1 MTFDEYSFHDKLLAG
16 IKDMGFVEPTPV
28 QAETFQLIAQ
38 NKDIEAQS
46 QTGTG
51 KTAAFL
57 ISGFQLMMTDP
68 KYQGRKML
76 VIAPTRE
83 LADQIEKEAQ
93 AVGKYLGFRI
103 GSFYGGVGYAQQE
116 KLLSEGVDVMIGTPG
131 RLLDFV
137 GQGKANFAEV
147 GVLVIDE
154 ADRLFDMGFY
164 PDLRQMLRTMSPP
177 EDRRTMLYSA
187 TLSPNVMNL
196 AWEYMRDPG
205 QIVIE
210 PEHITVEKI
219 TQELYHVSTEEKF
232 GVLLGVMKKENAKTV
247 IIFTNTKHNAVR
259 VAKRLE
265 LNGYETEYIMG
276 DLPQAKRLKIIED
289 MKAGKTP
296 VLVATDVAAR
306 GLHINGLDLVVNY
319 DLPTEAENYV
329 HRIGRTAR
337 AGQSGKAVSL
347 ACEKY
352 VYGLKAIEEFANTKI
367 PVSWFT
373 DADAVADKSKGVY
386 IQVDEDDRPRDRD
399 GRGRGRDGGRGRDSS
414 RGGPPRSGAPREHTG
429 ERPPRPEGARP
440 ESARPDGGR
449 RDGRPDRGGRDR
461 DKPLTIRSSPLVNEV
476 TGMRFLKDGM
486 ETKGKQSSQAD
497 RIAAAAAAVGPK
509 RGRGPRKEG
518 APAGEGGKRR
528 DGRNGEPRGRAP
540 EGAVAREGQAPR
552 AERPAGDRAPGN
564 RPPRD
569 GHVRDGQPRD
579 NRGRDNRGKDPRRAP
594 QGAKGSAKP
603 QGDRLDYYKSK
614 YGEDFKPAA
623 SQEGSKKGPGLLGR
637 IAGIFGLGKKD
648 K

>member
-1 MTFDEYSFHDKLLAG
+1 MTFDEYDFHDKLKAG
-16 IKDMGFVEPTPV
+16 IKDLGFVEPTPV

-38 NKDIEAQS
+38 GKDIEAQS

-68 KYQGRKML
+68 KFQGRRML

-93 AVGKYLGFRI
+93 LIGKYLNFRI
-103 GSFYGGVGYAQQE
+103 GSFYGGVGYGPQE
-116 KLLSEGVDVMIGTPG
+116 KMISEGVDVIIGTPG

-137 GQGKANFAEV
+137 GQGKLDFKDV

-164 PDLRQMLRTMSPP
+164 PDLRQMLRTMSRP

-187 TLSPNVMNL
+187 TLSSNVMNL
-196 AWEYMRDPG
+196 AWEYLKDPG

-219 TQELYHVSTEEKF
+219 TQELYHVSSEEKF
-232 GVLLGVMKKENAKTV
+232 GLLLGVMKKENPKTS
-247 IIFTNTKHNAVR
+247 IIFCNTKHTAVR

-265 LNGYETEYIMG
+265 LNGYETEFIMG
-276 DLPQAKRLKIIED
+276 DMPQAKRLKIIED

-337 AGQSGKAVSL
+337 AGHSGKAVSL

-352 VYGLKAIEEFANTKI
+352 VYGLKAIEEYAGIKI
-367 PVSWFT
+367 PVLWVAEE
-373 DADAVADKSKGVY
+373 DQVADKSKGVY
-386 IQVDEDDRPRDRD
+386 IAVDEEFE
-399 GRGRGRDGGRGRDSS
+399 GTRGARQGRDGGRGGRDSRGGREGPRRDGPPRDSS
-414 RGGPPRSGAPREHTG
+414 APRREGAPHREGPHREAPHRDAAPRDPAAPRSPATPGR
-429 ERPPRPEGARP
+429 
-440 ESARPDGGR
+440 DGRDSR
-449 RDGRPDRGGRDR
+449 RDGRRGRD
-461 DKPLTIRSSPLVNEV
+461 DKPLTIRSSSLVNDA
-476 TGMRFLKDGM
+476 TGMKIFKENTAAPEGRPGEPKKRS
-486 ETKGKQSSQAD
+486 TQAD
-497 RIAAAAAAVGPK
+497 KIAAAAAAVGPGRGGRGRRPDPKAPGAEK
-509 RGRGPRKEG
+509 RQEGNRGPRREGNKPG
-518 APAGEGGKRR
+518 APRNQNAPVREGKPGGRRNEPRR
-528 DGRNGEPRGRAP
+528 DGGK
-540 EGAVAREGQAPR
+540 
-552 AERPAGDRAPGN
+552 
-564 RPPRD
+564 PRD
-569 GHVRDGQPRD
+569 PAM
-579 NRGRDNRGKDPRRAP
+579 K
-594 QGAKGSAKP
+594 
-603 QGDRLDYYKSK
+603 DRLDYYKSK
-614 YGEDFKPAA
+614 YGEEFKP
-623 SQEGSKKGPGLLGR
+623 SHVEDESSKPGLLGK
-637 IAGIFGLGKKD
+637 IAGIFGLGKKKD

>member
-1 MTFDEYSFHDKLLAG
+1 MTFDEYDFHDKLKAG
-16 IKDMGFVEPTPV
+16 IKDLGFVEPTPV

-38 NKDIEAQS
+38 GKDIEAQS

-68 KYQGRKML
+68 KFQGRRML

-93 AVGKYLGFRI
+93 LIGKYLNFRI
-103 GSFYGGVGYAQQE
+103 GSFYGGVGYGPQE
-116 KLLSEGVDVMIGTPG
+116 KMISEGVDVIIGTPG

-137 GQGKANFAEV
+137 GQGKLDFKDV

-164 PDLRQMLRTMSPP
+164 PDLRQMLRTMSRP

-187 TLSPNVMNL
+187 TLSSNVMNL
-196 AWEYMRDPG
+196 AWEYLKDPG

-219 TQELYHVSTEEKF
+219 TQELYHVSSEEKF
-232 GVLLGVMKKENAKTV
+232 GLLLGVMKKENPKTS
-247 IIFTNTKHNAVR
+247 IIFCNTKHTAVR

-265 LNGYETEYIMG
+265 LNGYETEFIMG
-276 DLPQAKRLKIIED
+276 DMPQAKRLKIIED

-337 AGQSGKAVSL
+337 AGHSGKAVSL

-352 VYGLKAIEEFANTKI
+352 VYGLKAIEEYAGIKI
-367 PVSWFT
+367 PVLWVAEE
-373 DADAVADKSKGVY
+373 DQVADKSKGVY
-386 IQVDEDDRPRDRD
+386 IAVDEEFE
-399 GRGRGRDGGRGRDSS
+399 GTRGARQGRDGGRGGRDSRGGREGPRRDGPPRDSS
-414 RGGPPRSGAPREHTG
+414 APRREGAPHREGPHREAPHRDAAPRDPAAPRSPATPGR
-429 ERPPRPEGARP
+429 
-440 ESARPDGGR
+440 DGRDSR
-449 RDGRPDRGGRDR
+449 RDGRRGRD
-461 DKPLTIRSSPLVNEV
+461 DKPLTIRSSSLVNDA
-476 TGMRFLKDGM
+476 TGMKIFKENTAAPEGRPGEPKKRS
-486 ETKGKQSSQAD
+486 TQAD
-497 RIAAAAAAVGPK
+497 KIAAAAAAVGPGRGGRGRRPDPKAPGAEK
-509 RGRGPRKEG
+509 RQEGNRGPRREGNKPG
-518 APAGEGGKRR
+518 APRNQNAPVREGKPGGRRNEPRR
-528 DGRNGEPRGRAP
+528 DGGK
-540 EGAVAREGQAPR
+540 
-552 AERPAGDRAPGN
+552 
-564 RPPRD
+564 PRD
-569 GHVRDGQPRD
+569 PAM
-579 NRGRDNRGKDPRRAP
+579 K
-594 QGAKGSAKP
+594 
-603 QGDRLDYYKSK
+603 DRLDYYKSK
-614 YGEDFKPAA
+614 YGEEFKP
-623 SQEGSKKGPGLLGR
+623 SHVEDKSSKPGLLGK
-637 IAGIFGLGKKD
+637 IAGIFGLGKKKD

>member
-1 MTFDEYSFHDKLLAG
+1 MTFDEYDFHDKLKAG
-16 IKDMGFVEPTPV
+16 IKDLGFVEPTPV

-38 NKDIEAQS
+38 GKDIEAQS

-68 KYQGRKML
+68 KFQGRKML

-93 AVGKYLGFRI
+93 AVGKYLNFRI
-103 GSFYGGVGYAQQE
+103 GAFYGGVGYGPQE
-116 KLLSEGVDVMIGTPG
+116 KMISEGIDVIIGTPG

-137 GQGKANFAEV
+137 GQGKLDFKDV

-164 PDLRQMLRTMSPP
+164 PDLRQMLRTMSSP

-187 TLSPNVMNL
+187 TLSSNVMNL
-196 AWEYMRDPG
+196 AWEYLRDPG

-219 TQELYHVSTEEKF
+219 TQELYHVSSEEKF
-232 GVLLGVMKKENAKTV
+232 GLLLGVMKKENPKTS
-247 IIFTNTKHNAVR
+247 IIFCNTKHTAVR

-265 LNGYETEYIMG
+265 LNGYETEFIMG
-276 DLPQAKRLKIIED
+276 DMPQSKRLKIIED

-337 AGQSGKAVSL
+337 AGHSGKAVSL

-352 VYGLKAIEEFANTKI
+352 VYGLKAIEEYAGIKI
-367 PVSWFT
+367 PVLWVSEE
-373 DADAVADKSKGVY
+373 DQVADKSKGVY
-386 IQVDEDDRPRDRD
+386 IPVDEEFEGSRNSGRGRDRGRGD
-399 GRGRGRDGGRGRDSS
+399 GRRDGGREGGRREGGRREGGAREAGPREGVRTPQAGPREGQKDAPRPPREGAPREGGRRDSGRGRG
-414 RGGPPRSGAPREHTG
+414 
-429 ERPPRPEGARP
+429 
-440 ESARPDGGR
+440 
-449 RDGRPDRGGRDR
+449 R
-461 DKPLTIRSSPLVNEV
+461 DKPLTIRSSSLVNEA
-476 TGMRFLKDGM
+476 TGVKFLKDGM
-486 ETKGKQSSQAD
+486 ESGADPKKRSSQGEK
-497 RIAAAAAAVGPK
+497 IAAAAAAVGP
-509 RGRGPRKEG
+509 GRGGRSRPNDKNPKG
-518 APAGEGGKRR
+518 
-528 DGRNGEPRGRAP
+528 GRNPNSKRDNPPRNNTPNPRESKPAPRRGEPRSGK
-540 EGAVAREGQAPR
+540 
-552 AERPAGDRAPGN
+552 
-564 RPPRD
+564 PRD
-569 GHVRDGQPRD
+569 PAL
-579 NRGRDNRGKDPRRAP
+579 K
-594 QGAKGSAKP
+594 
-603 QGDRLDYYKSK
+603 DRLDYYKSK
-614 YGEDFKPAA
+614 YGEDFKAPEPKAA
-623 SQEGSKKGPGLLGR
+623 KPGLLGK
-637 IAGIFGLGKKD
+637 IAGFLGLGKK
-648 K
+648 KN